1 MTWWNLFGMN
11 PKLKDFMGKYPEM
24 TVIGFGWA
32 FYWRIMVLILVVE
45 AIFFIP
51 FLLADLRHNSHS

>member
-1 MTWWNLFGMN
+1 MN

-51 FLLADLRHNSHS
+51 FLLFIMFAGGPSSQ